1 MKYRVY
7 ISQAAQDDLFDIYRH
22 ILAHDSVQ
30 AGDHVV
36 DKIEELCLSLCQS
49 PQRGDIPVELGRIS
63 VSNYRQ
69 LHFKPYRIIY
79 AIDGDKVYIH
89 CILDGRRDL
98 RDLLERRLLR

>member
-1 MKYRVY
+1 MNYRVY
-7 ISQAAQDDLFDIYRH
+7 ISQTAQDDLLYICRY
-22 ILAHDSVQ
+22 ILAHDSAQ

-36 DKIEELCLSLCQS
+36 DKIEELCLSRGQS
-49 PQRGDIPVELGRIS
+49 PQKGDIPVELARIS
-63 VSNYRQ
+63 VSGFRQ

-79 AIDGDKVYIH
+79 GIDGNKVYIH

>member
-7 ISQAAQDDLFDIYRH
+7 ISPDARDDLFDIYKY
-22 ILAHDSVQ
+22 IQAHDSPQ
-30 AGDHVV
+30 AGEHVV
-36 DKIEELCLSLCQS
+36 DKIEELCLSLEQS
-49 PQRGDIPVELGRIS
+49 PERGDIPDELARVS
-63 VSNYRQ
+63 VSDYRQ

-79 AIDGDKVYIH
+79 GVDGDKVYVH